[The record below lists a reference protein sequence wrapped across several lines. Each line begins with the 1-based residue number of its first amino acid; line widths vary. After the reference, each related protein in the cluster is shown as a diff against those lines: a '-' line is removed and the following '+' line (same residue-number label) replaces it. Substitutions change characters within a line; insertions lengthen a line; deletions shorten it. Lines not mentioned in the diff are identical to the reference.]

1 MQNIFFSTFAAQI
14 KSIMKTTKQTISAI
28 LASCLMWYGLLA
40 VTACTEQAEY
50 TVVQSDIPIYFSVSM
65 NTLTEHP
72 VSRTTA
78 TSFEPQDQIGLFATL
93 PPATLNDQRYIDNL
107 LLTTTDGKNFSPA
120 QIVYY
125 PEGDASLN
133 FTAYHPYQTNG
144 LPAESSIL
152 PVSIQAD
159 QSTSENFSKSDFLWT
174 QKNGVNS
181 SSEAVQ
187 LNFAHKFSKL
197 KIALVPEAEEDLTAL
212 AEDQPRIVV
221 TGIKTEANCNLTDGT
236 LSDLQTPSDIIPY
249 GTWTVEENKL
259 VGKELIYIP
268 QALHSQEQSIII
280 EWRGRIYVYL
290 MPDVELQEA
299 EQCEITIEFQKE
311 ENEQLTGIAG
321 SITDWTDA
329 EIGGN
334 SNEQNHS
341 VIYTSSLSFA
351 SSNIY
356 QIYYQG
362 RAIAEICKEYLIS
375 DALTSRAIVH
385 YPIISQTGKADL
397 KNGTVLRL
405 LDVEDAICGGKLC
418 WETDGNGFSY
428 ENGNQQMVSKFYVG
442 EDGSF
447 LANESLNAVDVDIIS
462 YLLRDI
468 RGKEVIEYP
477 VVKVGKQYW
486 MQEDLRTIYY
496 QDGTTLTSK
505 IELGEGP
512 GYFHPADTDTDIY
525 FYNGEAVLA
534 GELAPKGWKI
544 PTLADW
550 EALNDYIDGDVSIIK
565 TGDWAP
571 VPPKEGEEEKEAAPV
586 TNLTGLSIRSLGAW
600 GGGKLLYAGQVN
612 SYWCMDETG
621 TSISKNAIF
630 FRGELNEYT
639 LSGSKFSDSETNTD
653 YYKALSIRCIKK

>member
-1 MQNIFFSTFAAQI
+1 MN
-14 KSIMKTTKQTISAI
+14 TTKQAFSAI

-50 TVVQSDIPIYFSVSM
+50 TVAQSDIPIYFSVSM

-93 PPATLNDQRYIDNL
+93 PPTTLNDQRYIDNL

-133 FTAYHPYQTNG
+133 FTAYHPYQANG

-187 LNFAHKFSKL
+187 LNFTHKFSKL

-259 VGKELIYIP
+259 VGKELIFIP

-334 SNEQNHS
+334 SNEQNNS

-375 DALTSRAIVH
+375 ESLTSRAIVH
-385 YPIISQTGKADL
+385 YPIVSQTGKADL
-397 KNGTVLRL
+397 KNGTILCL
-405 LDVEDAICGGKLC
+405 LDVEDACMKGLGQKLI
-418 WETDGNGFSY
+418 
-428 ENGNQQMVSKFYVG
+428 
-442 EDGSF
+442 
-447 LANESLNAVDVDIIS
+447 DIILA
-462 YLLRDI
+462 YQA
-468 RGKEVIEYP
+468 VI
-477 VVKVGKQYW
+477 Q
-486 MQEDLRTIYY
+486 
-496 QDGTTLTSK
+496 
-505 IELGEGP
+505 
-512 GYFHPADTDTDIY
+512 A
-525 FYNGEAVLA
+525 A
-534 GELAPKGWKI
+534 GLDFGV
-544 PTLADW
+544 
-550 EALNDYIDGDVSIIK
+550 Y
-565 TGDWAP
+565 
-571 VPPKEGEEEKEAAPV
+571 
-586 TNLTGLSIRSLGAW
+586 TGLSFYNSFI
-600 GGGKLLYAGQVN
+600 KPYAGQIDCHFWIARYPSSSRKDVDDAPSADKQPLVSHILEGWQWASTGRVDGISGN
-612 SYWCMDETG
+612 VDFNEWYGAIPEPQVSGNPYPIPERLLKLTHPNMRGDDVKWAQKHLVRLGFLPDETEIDG
-621 TSISKNAIF
+621 VYGPKTKVAVRAAQKHYGIAVDGIV
-630 FRGELNEYT
+630 GA
-639 LSGSKFSDSETNTD
+639 NTI
-653 YYKALSIRCIKK
+653 YVIRWN

>member
-50 TVVQSDIPIYFSVSM
+50 TVAQSDIPIYFSVSM

-93 PPATLNDQRYIDNL
+93 PPTTLNDQRYIDNL

-133 FTAYHPYQTNG
+133 FTAYHPYQANG

-221 TGIKTEANCNLTDGT
+221 AGIKTEANCNLTDGT
-236 LSDLQTPSDIIPY
+236 LSNLQTPSDIIPH

-259 VGKELIYIP
+259 VGKELIFIP

-280 EWRGRIYVYL
+280 EWKGRVYVYL

-341 VIYTSSLSFA
+341 VIYTSSLSFV

-356 QIYYQG
+356 QIYYEG

-375 DALTSRAIVH
+375 DLLTSRAIVH
-385 YPIISQTGKADL
+385 YPIVSQTGKADL

-447 LANESLNAVDVDIIS
+447 LANESLNAANVDIIS
-462 YLLRDI
+462 CLIRDI
-468 RGKEVIEYP
+468 RGKEIIEYP

-496 QDGTTLTSK
+496 QDGTALTSK
-505 IELGEGP
+505 IELGEGA
-512 GYFHPADTDTDIY
+512 GYFHPTDTDIY

-534 GELAPKGWKI
+534 GELAPKGWEI
-544 PTLADW
+544 PTKTDW
-550 EALNDYIDGDVSIIK
+550 EVLNDYIGGDVSLIK

-571 VPPKEGEEEKEAAPV
+571 VEGEQAAPA

-600 GGGKLLYAGQVN
+600 ANGKHSNIGQVN

-621 TSISKNAIF
+621 TSIPDSVVL
-630 FRGELNEYT
+630 FRGELNKYSPSSST
-639 LSGSKFSDSETNTD
+639 MSQG
-653 YYKALSIRCIKK
+653 YYKALSIRCIKE